1 MLWHQCSAN
10 PSYFKI
16 WNQHLKPALHVVAL
30 GEVGSQPELYM
41 VLNRLK
47 KVVPPGMFHG
57 GTLVVKEET
66 YPILVALARRIAQGG
81 RPNPLAVPYAAL
93 CGNYGPARIRRFFH

>member
-41 VLNRLK
+41 VLSRLK

-57 GTLVVKEET
+57 GTLVVEEDLS
-66 YPILVALARRIAQGG
+66 YLGRSGSPRRSG
-81 RPNPLAVPYAAL
+81 RKT
-93 CGNYGPARIRRFFH
+93 